1 MPRRPQKDMERIANE
16 ISQRIQA
23 EHKRDIIIFSARALS
38 REFGVAPATVTE
50 ILRDLGAK
58 TDGYVW
64 YFEKVGE

>member
-1 MPRRPQKDMERIANE
+1 MRRPQKDMERIANE
-16 ISQRIQA
+16 ISQRIRA
-23 EHKRDIIIFSARALS
+23 EHKRDIIQFSARELA

-64 YFEKVGE
+64 YFEKAGE

>member
-1 MPRRPQKDMERIANE
+1 MRRPQKDMERIANE

-23 EHKRDIIIFSARALS
+23 VHKRDVIIFSARELA
-38 REFGVAPATVTE
+38 REFSVAPATVTE

-58 TDGYVW
+58 RDGYYW